1 MDKQTFLEHVDSI
14 EVPQEDVIKAIKIG
28 VNRAQTVP
36 TLPSIK
42 KGKKVITGLAVA
54 ASLLLISSFIV
65 PEFSHA
71 LADTPLIG
79 NFYETFNQLIGRNL
93 EQQKLVTKLNQS
105 STNQGID
112 VKIKGAYYDGNVI
125 GFEFHINGDL
135 AKSDDGRYYVMYKL
149 FGGDT
154 TIDDSTEITEIK
166 KTKNGFSGNIQFY
179 NFSKEVLK
187 NMEIPLSFTKI
198 GEKEG
203 NWDFNVPIQQI
214 QATEFLI
221 NGVDGKNE
229 KENVLIKVTSILY
242 GKASTV
248 INYQVS
254 YPASRNYKT
263 YGLNVSNTSGKEIPV
278 LSDGVVQKNEK
289 DSILTVERRVVI
301 SQVLNEKY
309 SDIFVKPTV
318 LQENFKEVEFKPIR
332 IELNK

>member
-14 EVPQEDVIKAIKIG
+14 EVPHEDVIKAIKIG
-28 VNRAQTVP
+28 VNRVQTAP

-42 KGKKVITGLAVA
+42 KGKKVITGFAVA
-54 ASLLLISSFIV
+54 ASLLLTSSFIV
-65 PEFSHA
+65 PSFSHV

-79 NFYETFNQLIGRNL
+79 NFYETFNHLVGRNL
-93 EQQKLVTKLNQS
+93 DQQKMVTKLNQS
-105 STNQGID
+105 STSQGID

-125 GFEFHINGDL
+125 GFKFHINGDL

-154 TIDDSTEITEIK
+154 SIDDSTEITEIK
-166 KTKNGFSGNIQFY
+166 KSKNGFSGNIQFY

-214 QATEFLI
+214 QATEFLV
-221 NGVDGKNE
+221 NGVEGKNE
-229 KENVLIKVTSILY
+229 KENISINVTSILY

-254 YPASRNYKT
+254 YPASSNFKT
-263 YGLNVSNTSGKEIPV
+263 YGLDVSSSSGGKIHV
-278 LSDGVVQKNEK
+278 LSDGVVQKKEK
-289 DSILTVERRVVI
+289 TSILTVERRAVI
-301 SQVLNEKY
+301 SQVLNEKNGE
-309 SDIFVKPTV
+309 IFVKPTV
-318 LQENFKEVEFKPIR
+318 LKDISKEVEFNPVMIQLK
-332 IELNK
+332 K